1 VRAAWLPALFLFF
14 PAALY
19 GMEETLPAGML
30 RSVMAAA
37 AMLAVLLAVA
47 WLARRM
53 SGLRLDRSGDEGRIR
68 LVSQKPLGMREKLVL
83 VEVDGARVL
92 LGITQN
98 NIQCLHLVDG
108 DPGAIDKNMAR
119 RRQPEKD

>member
-1 VRAAWLPALFLFF
+1 MRAAGVQALLLFLPA
-14 PAALY
+14 AAY

-30 RSVMAAA
+30 RSVLAAA

-53 SGLRLDRSGDEGRIR
+53 SGLRLDRSGGEERIR

-98 NIQCLHLVDG
+98 RIQRLHLVEAA
-108 DPGAIDKNMAR
+108 PGAIDSATVR
-119 RRQPEKD
+119 REQPEDA